1 LTRSESATDQLLSA
15 LGELNTASKEWVI
28 RQYDHEVQ
36 GRSAMKSL
44 VGPGFGPSDAAVMR
58 PRYESH
64 RGAVVGCG
72 MCPELG
78 EVDPYWMA
86 VGAVDEALRN
96 IICTGANPHHAA
108 ILDNFC
114 WPKVDTEESLG
125 ALVRTCR
132 GAMDAAVAYGLPFIS
147 GKDSLNNEFSMS
159 AAEAKR
165 TGLGERIAIPYTLLV
180 SALGLV
186 DDVRRCVS
194 MDFKQPGNVVV
205 IASAPVTSHADPLS
219 EQQSLSKK
227 ERFDRAVKLHHQV
240 SKLIQDGKVRAAHD
254 VSDGGLAV
262 AIAEMCIASNLG
274 ASVEISAEKYDHPV
288 FANVST
294 TYVLEMSEED
304 ARGAGL
310 PIIGQVVEEPRLKI
324 DLGEPTSIDAG
335 ITDLAQAWRLPL
347 AQGGG
352 R

>member
-1 LTRSESATDQLLSA
+1 
-15 LGELNTASKEWVI
+15 
-28 RQYDHEVQ
+28 
-36 GRSAMKSL
+36 MKSL

-58 PRYESH
+58 PRYDSH
-64 RGAVVGCG
+64 RGAAVGCG

-78 EVDPYWMA
+78 DVDPYWMA
-86 VGAVDEALRN
+86 VSAVDEALRN
-96 IICTGANPHHAA
+96 IICTGANPHHTA

-114 WPKVDTEESLG
+114 WPKVDTSESLG

-132 GAMDAAVAYGLPFIS
+132 GAMDAAIAYGLPFIS

-159 AAEAKR
+159 AAEAQR
-165 TGLGERIAIPYTLLV
+165 TGLKEHIAIPYTLLV

-194 MDFKQPGNVVV
+194 MDFKKPGNVVV
-205 IASAPVTSHADPLS
+205 VASAPVTPHTNRTGG
-219 EQQSLSKK
+219 QQGLSKK
-227 ERFDRAVKLHHQV
+227 ELFDRAVKLHHQV
-240 SKLIQDGKVRAAHD
+240 SKLIRDGKVRSAHD

-274 ASVEISAEKYDHPV
+274 AFAKVSAETYHHPV

-304 ARGAGL
+304 ARSAGL
-310 PIIGQVVEEPRLKI
+310 PIIGHVVEEPRLKI
-324 DLGEPTSIDAG
+324 ALGDSSSIDAA
-335 ITDLAQAWRLPL
+335 ITDLAQAWRTPL

-352 R
+352 G